1 MTMAGGSREILRATR
16 LTRTVVGAVG
26 LLFVAAVLLR
36 FAEKAIAVPELTKGI
51 FKEETTV
58 TIEMVPAP
66 VKETIIEHTAEK
78 SDFTIAAKPTPVKPV
93 EAAPA
98 PEVKPVEPEP
108 AVKPK
113 PVPKKAAEA
122 RKRVKPVS
130 PKVKPQAPAAV
141 EKTVPAEAQTG
152 AGKGA
157 SAVAVNPEK
166 AGNSAQ
172 ERSKAL
178 AVIVAVINEHKRY
191 PRRARQTGT
200 EGEVL
205 LTVNIDAAGTVT
217 AVTVKKPHAS
227 VLLNRAA
234 RKAADALIGMK
245 LAVTEALNVD
255 VPVVFTLSGS

>member
-1 MTMAGGSREILRATR
+1 M
-16 LTRTVVGAVG
+16 
-26 LLFVAAVLLR
+26 
-36 FAEKAIAVPELTKGI
+36 
-51 FKEETTV
+51 
-58 TIEMVPAP
+58 
-66 VKETIIEHTAEK
+66 
-78 SDFTIAAKPTPVKPV
+78 KPV
-93 EAAPA
+93 A
-98 PEVKPVEPEP
+98 PEP

-130 PKVKPQAPAAV
+130 PIVKPQAPAAV

-245 LAVTEALNVD
+245 LSVTEALNVD

>member
-1 MTMAGGSREILRATR
+1 
-16 LTRTVVGAVG
+16 
-26 LLFVAAVLLR
+26 
-36 FAEKAIAVPELTKGI
+36 
-51 FKEETTV
+51 
-58 TIEMVPAP
+58 VPA
-66 VKETIIEHTAEK
+66 A
-78 SDFTIAAKPTPVKPV
+78 
-93 EAAPA
+93 
-98 PEVKPVEPEP
+98 
-108 AVKPK
+108 
-113 PVPKKAAEA
+113 
-122 RKRVKPVS
+122 
-130 PKVKPQAPAAV
+130 
-141 EKTVPAEAQTG
+141 AQTG

>member
-1 MTMAGGSREILRATR
+1 MTMAGGSKEILRATR

-66 VKETIIEHTAEK
+66 VKEKIIEHTAEK

-141 EKTVPAEAQTG
+141 EKTVPAAAQTG

-178 AVIVAVINEHKRY
+178 AVIV
-191 PRRARQTGT
+191 G
-200 EGEVL
+200 
-205 LTVNIDAAGTVT
+205 
-217 AVTVKKPHAS
+217 
-227 VLLNRAA
+227 
-234 RKAADALIGMK
+234 ALGMS
-245 LAVTEALNVD
+245 A
-255 VPVVFTLSGS
+255 F

>member
-1 MTMAGGSREILRATR
+1 VTMAGDSKEILRATR

-66 VKETIIEHTAEK
+66 VKEKIIEHTAEK

-98 PEVKPVEPEP
+98 PEVKP

-130 PKVKPQAPAAV
+130 PIVKPQAPAAV

-178 AVIVAVINEHKRY
+178 AVILSFKAEN
-191 PRRARQTGT
+191 RQ
-200 EGEVL
+200 
-205 LTVNIDAAGTVT
+205 NQ
-217 AVTVKKPHAS
+217 
-227 VLLNRAA
+227 
-234 RKAADALIGMK
+234 
-245 LAVTEALNVD
+245 
-255 VPVVFTLSGS
+255 

>member
-1 MTMAGGSREILRATR
+1 M
-16 LTRTVVGAVG
+16 
-26 LLFVAAVLLR
+26 
-36 FAEKAIAVPELTKGI
+36 
-51 FKEETTV
+51 
-58 TIEMVPAP
+58 
-66 VKETIIEHTAEK
+66 
-78 SDFTIAAKPTPVKPV
+78 
-93 EAAPA
+93 
-98 PEVKPVEPEP
+98 EPEP

-141 EKTVPAEAQTG
+141 EKTVPAAAQTG

-234 RKAADALIGMK
+234 RKAADALISMK

>member
-1 MTMAGGSREILRATR
+1 MTMAGGSKEILRATR
-16 LTRTVVGAVG
+16 LTRTAVGAVG

-66 VKETIIEHTAEK
+66 VKEKIIEHTAEK
-78 SDFTIAAKPTPVKPV
+78 SDFTITAKPTPVKPV

-98 PEVKPVEPEP
+98 PEVKPVAPEP

-141 EKTVPAEAQTG
+141 EKRCRPKRKPVPA
-152 AGKGA
+152 KGHQQL
-157 SAVAVNPEK
+157 P
-166 AGNSAQ
+166 
-172 ERSKAL
+172 
-178 AVIVAVINEHKRY
+178 
-191 PRRARQTGT
+191 
-200 EGEVL
+200 
-205 LTVNIDAAGTVT
+205 
-217 AVTVKKPHAS
+217 
-227 VLLNRAA
+227 
-234 RKAADALIGMK
+234 
-245 LAVTEALNVD
+245 
-255 VPVVFTLSGS
+255 

>member
-1 MTMAGGSREILRATR
+1 MTMAGDSKEILRATR

-66 VKETIIEHTAEK
+66 VKEKIIEHTAEK

-98 PEVKPVEPEP
+98 P

-130 PKVKPQAPAAV
+130 PIVKPQAPAAV

-191 PRRARQTGT
+191 PRRARQTGA

-205 LTVNIDAAGTVT
+205 HRQHRRRRHRDGG
-217 AVTVKKPHAS
+217 H
-227 VLLNRAA
+227 
-234 RKAADALIGMK
+234 G
-245 LAVTEALNVD
+245 
-255 VPVVFTLSGS
+255 

>member
-1 MTMAGGSREILRATR
+1 MTMAGGSKEILRATQ

-98 PEVKPVEPEP
+98 
-108 AVKPK
+108 
-113 PVPKKAAEA
+113 AEA
-122 RKRVKPVS
+122 RKRVKPVR
-130 PKVKPQAPAAV
+130 PKVKPQTPAAV
-141 EKTVPAEAQTG
+141 EKTVPAVAQTG

>member
-1 MTMAGGSREILRATR
+1 MTMAGDSKEILRATR

-66 VKETIIEHTAEK
+66 VKEKIIEHTAEK

-98 PEVKPVEPEP
+98 PEVKPVAPEP

-130 PKVKPQAPAAV
+130 PIVKPQAPAAV
-141 EKTVPAEAQTG
+141 EKRCRPKRKPVPA
-152 AGKGA
+152 KGHQQL
-157 SAVAVNPEK
+157 P
-166 AGNSAQ
+166 
-172 ERSKAL
+172 
-178 AVIVAVINEHKRY
+178 
-191 PRRARQTGT
+191 
-200 EGEVL
+200 
-205 LTVNIDAAGTVT
+205 
-217 AVTVKKPHAS
+217 
-227 VLLNRAA
+227 
-234 RKAADALIGMK
+234 
-245 LAVTEALNVD
+245 
-255 VPVVFTLSGS
+255 

>member
-1 MTMAGGSREILRATR
+1 MTMAGGSKEILRATR
-16 LTRTVVGAVG
+16 LTRTAVGAVG

-66 VKETIIEHTAEK
+66 VK
-78 SDFTIAAKPTPVKPV
+78 PVD
-93 EAAPA
+93 AAPA
-98 PEVKPVEPEP
+98 PEVKPVAPEP

-172 ERSKAL
+172 ERSKTL

>member
-1 MTMAGGSREILRATR
+1 MTMAGGSKEILRATR

-58 TIEMVPAP
+58 TLDMVPAP
-66 VKETIIEHTAEK
+66 
-78 SDFTIAAKPTPVKPV
+78 
-93 EAAPA
+93 
-98 PEVKPVEPEP
+98 
-108 AVKPK
+108 VKPK

-178 AVIVAVINEHKRY
+178 AVIVAVINEHKLY

>member
-1 MTMAGGSREILRATR
+1 M
-16 LTRTVVGAVG
+16 
-26 LLFVAAVLLR
+26 
-36 FAEKAIAVPELTKGI
+36 
-51 FKEETTV
+51 
-58 TIEMVPAP
+58 
-66 VKETIIEHTAEK
+66 
-78 SDFTIAAKPTPVKPV
+78 
-93 EAAPA
+93 
-98 PEVKPVEPEP
+98 
-108 AVKPK
+108 
-113 PVPKKAAEA
+113 
-122 RKRVKPVS
+122 
-130 PKVKPQAPAAV
+130 
-141 EKTVPAEAQTG
+141 PAEAQTG

-205 LTVNIDAAGTVT
+205 LTFNIDAAGTVT

>member
-1 MTMAGGSREILRATR
+1 MTMAGDSKEILRATR

-66 VKETIIEHTAEK
+66 VKEKIIEHTAEK

-98 PEVKPVEPEP
+98 PEVKPVAPEP

-130 PKVKPQAPAAV
+130 PIVKPQAPAAV

-178 AVIVAVINEHKRY
+178 AVIVAVINERKRY

-245 LAVTEALNVD
+245 LSVTEALNVD

>member
-1 MTMAGGSREILRATR
+1 MTMVGDSKEILRATR

-66 VKETIIEHTAEK
+66 VKEKIIEHTAEK

-98 PEVKPVEPEP
+98 PEVKPVAPEP

-130 PKVKPQAPAAV
+130 PIVKPQAPAAV

-166 AGNSAQ
+166 PAIPPRSA
-172 ERSKAL
+172 
-178 AVIVAVINEHKRY
+178 
-191 PRRARQTGT
+191 PRRLPSLLRSLTNTNAIRGVPAKR
-200 EGEVL
+200 VL
-205 LTVNIDAAGTVT
+205 KVRCFSPSTSTPPA
-217 AVTVKKPHAS
+217 P
-227 VLLNRAA
+227 
-234 RKAADALIGMK
+234 
-245 LAVTEALNVD
+245 
-255 VPVVFTLSGS
+255 

>member
-1 MTMAGGSREILRATR
+1 MTMAGDSKEILRATR

-66 VKETIIEHTAEK
+66 VKEKIIEHTAEK

-98 PEVKPVEPEP
+98 
-108 AVKPK
+108 VKPK

-130 PKVKPQAPAAV
+130 PIVKPQAPAAV

-191 PRRARQTGT
+191 PRRARQTGA

-205 LTVNIDAAGTVT
+205 LTVNIDAVGTVT

-245 LAVTEALNVD
+245 LSVTEALNVD